1 MGPCKHIF
9 DIHVF
14 VIILLATT
22 PIKVKLGLQVITT
35 PFDQSNS
42 LPNQKQGEV
51 TKYNLTVFIR
61 QFQASSEALK
71 GVGIFKSSGGFI
83 AFD

>member
-51 TKYNLTVFIR
+51 NKYNLTVFVR
-61 QFQASSEALK
+61 LFQASSEALK

>member
-1 MGPCKHIF
+1 MGPCKNIS

-14 VIILLATT
+14 VIILFATA

-35 PFDQSNS
+35 PFNQSNY
-42 LPNQKQGEV
+42 LLNQKQGEV
-51 TKYNLTVFIR
+51 NKYNLTVFIR
-61 QFQASSEALK
+61 LFQASSEALE